1 MLVADVL
8 DNSSCKKGQGK
19 EGEGGGVD
27 GCIALSWAG
36 VARCMY
42 MSVRLLLQIRRSVY
56 IKSLGCLEQKLSY
69 VRVRWTCCAS
79 FHARLV

>member
-42 MSVRLLLQIRRSVY
+42 MSVRLLLQIRR
-56 IKSLGCLEQKLSY
+56 K
-69 VRVRWTCCAS
+69 RVHKEFGVFGAKTILCA
-79 FHARLV
+79 R